1 MVLTAAPIGKNFQIA
16 KVNGKD
22 EVRSHLAALGFVE
35 GADVS
40 VVNELSGNV
49 IIHVKDT
56 RIALDKS
63 LSNRIHVT
71 EEGNEHDIKGSKT
84 WKQCH
89 DPQTKFYRAG

>member
-40 VVNELSGNV
+40 VVNEE
-49 IIHVKDT
+49 K
-56 RIALDKS
+56 
-63 LSNRIHVT
+63 
-71 EEGNEHDIKGSKT
+71 IKGKLE
-84 WKQCH
+84 
-89 DPQTKFYRAG
+89 

>member
-16 KVNGKD
+16 KVNGKY

-63 LSNRIHVT
+63 LSNRIHV
-71 EEGNEHDIKGSKT
+71 K
-84 WKQCH
+84 
-89 DPQTKFYRAG
+89 

>member
-16 KVNGKD
+16 KVNGKE
-22 EVRSHLAALGFVE
+22 EVRSHLAELGFVE

-40 VVNELSGNV
+40 VGNELSGNV

-63 LSNRIHVT
+63 LSNRIHV
-71 EEGNEHDIKGSKT
+71 K
-84 WKQCH
+84 
-89 DPQTKFYRAG
+89 

>member
-1 MVLTAAPIGKNFQIA
+1 MVLTAAPIGKSIQIA

-22 EVRSHLAALGFVE
+22 EVRRHLAALGFVE

-63 LSNRIHVT
+63 LSNRIHV
-71 EEGNEHDIKGSKT
+71 K
-84 WKQCH
+84 
-89 DPQTKFYRAG
+89 

>member
-1 MVLTAAPIGKNFQIA
+1 MVLTAAPIGKNFQIEQ
-16 KVNGKD
+16 VNGKD

-63 LSNRIHVT
+63 LSNRIHV
-71 EEGNEHDIKGSKT
+71 K
-84 WKQCH
+84 
-89 DPQTKFYRAG
+89 